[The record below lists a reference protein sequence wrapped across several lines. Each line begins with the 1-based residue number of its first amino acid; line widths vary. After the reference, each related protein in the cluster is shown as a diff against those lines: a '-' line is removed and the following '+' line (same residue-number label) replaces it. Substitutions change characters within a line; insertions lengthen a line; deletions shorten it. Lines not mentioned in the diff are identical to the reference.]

1 MNALTDDDGLWAVS
15 TVSGSSYLLDLDARI
30 MLRQTEPYAD
40 GLDGRDEG
48 DLTLRRD
55 GDPVHL
61 IRLLH
66 CAIGDGMVL
75 VVNLGV
81 DGVAF
86 TTRMSTTV
94 IRIEELRDLYD
105 AGP

>member
-1 MNALTDDDGLWAVS
+1 MDDLTDDAGGLWAIS
-15 TVSGSSYLLDLDARI
+15 TVSGSSYLLDLDSRI
-30 MLRQTEPYAD
+30 LLRQTDPYVD
-40 GLDGRDEG
+40 NRDEG
-48 DLTLRRD
+48 DHTLRRD

-86 TTRMSTTV
+86 TTRLSTTV
-94 IRIEELRDLYD
+94 IRIEELHDLYD

>member
-1 MNALTDDDGLWAVS
+1 MDDLTDDAGGLWAVS
-15 TVSGSSYLLDLDARI
+15 TVSGSSYLLDLDSRI
-30 MLRQTEPYAD
+30 MLRQTDPYD
-40 GLDGRDEG
+40 DNRDEG
-48 DLTLRRD
+48 DHTLRRD

-61 IRLLH
+61 IKLLH

-86 TTRMSTTV
+86 TTRLSTTV
-94 IRIEELRDLYD
+94 IRIEELHDLYD

>member
-1 MNALTDDDGLWAVS
+1 MDDLTDGTGGLWAVS

-30 MLRQTEPYAD
+30 MLRQTDPYVDDPGD
-40 GLDGRDEG
+40 GDH
-48 DLTLRRD
+48 TLRRD

-75 VVNLGV
+75 MVNLGV
-81 DGVAF
+81 DGVAY
-86 TTRMSTTV
+86 TTRLSTTV
-94 IRIEELRDLYD
+94 IRIEELRDLSD

>member
-1 MNALTDDDGLWAVS
+1 MDDLTDGSGGLWAVS

-30 MLRQTEPYAD
+30 MLRKTDPYAD
-40 GLDGRDEG
+40 GRD
-48 DLTLRRD
+48 DHPLRRD

-86 TTRMSTTV
+86 TTRRSTTV
-94 IRIEELRDLYD
+94 IRIEELRDPYD

>member
-1 MNALTDDDGLWAVS
+1 MDDLTDDAGGLWADS
-15 TVSGSSYLLDLDARI
+15 TVSGSSYLLDLDSRI
-30 MLRQTEPYAD
+30 MLRQTDPYD
-40 GLDGRDEG
+40 DNRDEG
-48 DLTLRRD
+48 DHTLRRD

-61 IRLLH
+61 IKLLH

-86 TTRMSTTV
+86 TTRLSTTV
-94 IRIEELRDLYD
+94 IRIEELHDLYN

>member
-1 MNALTDDDGLWAVS
+1 MDDLTDGTSGLWAVP
-15 TVSGSSYLLDLDARI
+15 TVSGSSYLLDLDSRI
-30 MLRQTEPYAD
+30 MLRQTDPYVD
-40 GLDGRDEG
+40 NRDEG
-48 DLTLRRD
+48 DHTLRRD

-61 IRLLH
+61 IKLLH

-86 TTRMSTTV
+86 TTRLSTTV
-94 IRIEELRDLYD
+94 IRIEELHDLYD

>member
-1 MNALTDDDGLWAVS
+1 MDELTDDAGGLWAVS

-30 MLRQTEPYAD
+30 MLRQTDPYID
-40 GLDGRDEG
+40 DPDE
-48 DLTLRRD
+48 DDHTLRRD
-55 GDPVHL
+55 GDPVYL

-75 VVNLGV
+75 GVNLGV

-86 TTRMSTTV
+86 TTRLSTTV
-94 IRIEELRDLYD
+94 IRIEKLRDLYD